1 MHYCLLQAWSGRSRR
16 QAVQGRRPP
25 PVVLLRLPQRQRE
38 QERGAVRP
46 RRRRRRLERR
56 RLQRQ
61 RRGRRR
67 GGRQRLQLD
76 AHLVCRRPR
85 TAREEEAGGRG
96 RLRSGGLCWEAQEQA
111 GPGEAKEV
119 KVLAVYS
126 KICLLIFFSFSP
138 AFPCP
143 ATTRTTPPSSP
154 LLLPLLMFT
163 PPPLPP
169 PTTTPTITT
178 TTTTI
183 PPGEAAT
190 LPGRRLRPPPTL
202 STASLERAGMR
213 KLPVPRTYVTW
224 LPPVRTAE

>member
-16 QAVQGRRPP
+16 QAVQGRQPP
-25 PVVLLRLPQRQRE
+25 PFVLLPLPQRQRE

-46 RRRRRRLERR
+46 SRRRRRLERR

-76 AHLVCRRPR
+76 AHLVRRRRPR
-85 TAREEEAGGRG
+85 KAREEEAGGRG

-119 KVLAVYS
+119 KVLALYS
-126 KICLLIFFSFSP
+126 QDLSLDFLLFSLQRFRVQQRLGRRLP
-138 AFPCP
+138 L
-143 ATTRTTPPSSP
+143 RPSSSP
-154 LLLPLLMFT
+154 FSCSRRRRFRR

-169 PTTTPTITT
+169 PS
-178 TTTTI
+178 
-183 PPGEAAT
+183 PP
-190 LPGRRLRPPPTL
+190 PPPPSPRGRRPL
-202 STASLERAGMR
+202 SQVGSGLHRLCRRRLWKEQ
-213 KLPVPRTYVTW
+213 V
-224 LPPVRTAE
+224 